1 MTDKLKQHIESMRG
15 RDMTWN
21 DVLRINRL
29 SKQHPCTPCP
39 NFTNATCCHSTTQND
54 FEAMDAK
61 HCSPLCKQSGATI
74 PNFVCALLVLV
85 GLLICMAINAQVG
98 AV

>member
-1 MTDKLKQHIESMRG
+1 MSEVKKQINCYQDDDKTVGTRTLI
-15 RDMTWN
+15 
-21 DVLRINRL
+21 
-29 SKQHPCTPCP
+29 HPCATQYPKFTDEQCP
-39 NFTNATCCHSTTQND
+39 HCLVQD

-74 PNFVCALLVLV
+74 PNFVCAVLILL
-85 GLLICMAINAQVG
+85 GLIICMAINAQVG